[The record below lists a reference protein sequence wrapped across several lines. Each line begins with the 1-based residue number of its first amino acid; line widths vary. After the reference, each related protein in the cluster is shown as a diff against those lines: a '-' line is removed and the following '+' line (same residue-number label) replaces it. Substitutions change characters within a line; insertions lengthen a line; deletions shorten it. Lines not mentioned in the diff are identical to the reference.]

1 MQEASV
7 KTQRNTHGNRQTQP
21 QGEMA
26 NGRLFLNAA
35 IELEMGTALAC
46 RQSQFCHH
54 LINCMNP
61 RI

>member
-26 NGRLFLNAA
+26 NGRLLLNAA
-35 IELEMGTALAC
+35 IEPEMGMTPTN

-61 RI
+61 HV